1 MRLLWNASKEAVCF
15 FTDVITRTRKLTTM
29 KWNKYEKPTVEVIEI
44 QEQTELLVGS
54 VDVTGKREDYG
65 ENIEMQWGP

>member
-1 MRLLWNASKEAVCF
+1 
-15 FTDVITRTRKLTTM
+15 M
-29 KWNKYEKPTVEVIEI
+29 KWNKSAKQTVEVIEI

>member
-1 MRLLWNASKEAVCF
+1 
-15 FTDVITRTRKLTTM
+15 M